1 MKIDKSKI
9 LQESKETFLYLSRS
23 IIRTSWLE
31 NHNKNLD
38 YYYDKQWYNHRL
50 KEGLDEIGCE
60 TLTINRI
67 KPLIDRYLSIL
78 IKSGKRIGYMAT
90 TDSQYHINKAADIKN
105 WAFNIQTQNS
115 HAYFSSL
122 KCLASLSG
130 GIGWSHFYNE
140 DSKFYY
146 ENVDPREMYLDPDD
160 MSPRCE
166 NQNVIAR
173 SYFVNINRL
182 NNLYPKYKS
191 DFEHLVQGYKNSTL
205 TINSDDFSSVSENV
219 WVSGRNIRVV
229 ELYEKKTEKYYET
242 TATLEG
248 DDSDLKQEY
257 VFSTFSEEVA
267 NKKAISDVKIKEG
280 TKIYKTVFCDNILL
294 FHGPIEGQ
302 IPNQKF
308 FPYVPVVFSR
318 NLKGEFLGITN
329 YMISL
334 QDLWNN
340 EISKLFHYSNSKLIL
355 IDAPIA
361 DYEATLAQWTLQSKK
376 KRGIITGN
384 HDKTKIID
392 NSVNIEAILKAL
404 DLINREFQNLSGLFD
419 DFAGKPTNAESGIA
433 IQTRVTTTLNAQNSL
448 VLAYEH
454 MLVSEGTLML
464 DTLKGIENFKE
475 MISYYSHGNKE
486 TSILDD
492 NICILN
498 FDIYPDTSSNFNS
511 TIEEEKEIFNTILS
525 SGFADMLLSSPLF
538 LQKEGM
544 SESSAYSCANEYKRV
559 LIEKMQLQQGI
570 IPGQEGNTNQQN
582 TTEDDLNG
590 N

>member
-267 NKKAISDVKIKEG
+267 NKKAISDVKIK
-280 TKIYKTVFCDNILL
+280 
-294 FHGPIEGQ
+294 
-302 IPNQKF
+302 
-308 FPYVPVVFSR
+308 
-318 NLKGEFLGITN
+318 
-329 YMISL
+329 
-334 QDLWNN
+334 
-340 EISKLFHYSNSKLIL
+340 
-355 IDAPIA
+355 
-361 DYEATLAQWTLQSKK
+361 
-376 KRGIITGN
+376 
-384 HDKTKIID
+384 
-392 NSVNIEAILKAL
+392 
-404 DLINREFQNLSGLFD
+404 
-419 DFAGKPTNAESGIA
+419 
-433 IQTRVTTTLNAQNSL
+433 
-448 VLAYEH
+448 
-454 MLVSEGTLML
+454 
-464 DTLKGIENFKE
+464 
-475 MISYYSHGNKE
+475 
-486 TSILDD
+486 
-492 NICILN
+492 
-498 FDIYPDTSSNFNS
+498 
-511 TIEEEKEIFNTILS
+511 
-525 SGFADMLLSSPLF
+525 
-538 LQKEGM
+538 
-544 SESSAYSCANEYKRV
+544 RV
-559 LIEKMQLQQGI
+559 LKYIKQYFAIIYCYFMVLLMVKSLTKSFFHTYQLYF
-570 IPGQEGNTNQQN
+570 QEI
-582 TTEDDLNG
+582 
-590 N
+590 

>member
-1 MKIDKSKI
+1 MKIDKSKV

-38 YYYDKQWYNHRL
+38 YYYDKQWYNHQL
-50 KEGLDEIGCE
+50 KEGLDDIGCE
-60 TLTINRI
+60 TITINRI

-115 HAYFSSL
+115 HTYFSSL

-160 MSPRCE
+160 MSSRCE

-205 TINSDDFSSVSENV
+205 TINSDDFSSLSENV

-257 VFSTFSEEVA
+257 VFSTFSKEVA
-267 NKKAISDVKIKEG
+267 NKKAISDIKIKYG

-294 FHGPIEGQ
+294 FHGPINGQ

-355 IDAPIA
+355 IEAPAA
-361 DYEATLAQWTLQSKK
+361 DYEAQLAQWTLQSKK

-486 TSILDD
+486 TSVLDD

-544 SESSAYSCANEYKRV
+544 SESSAYSCANEYMRV
-559 LIEKMQLQQGI
+559 LTEKMQLQQGI
-570 IPGQEGNTNQQN
+570 IPGQGGNTNQQN